1 MSVDKRR
8 EIYQLEQRMYI
19 EIVRE
24 MMALVDSL
32 SFLYQYLTQLKRLPE
47 YTVLLS
53 GLSTVDWPD
62 QRQASNKNSSET
74 LDYRAFVRTRR
85 S

>member
-8 EIYQLEQRMYI
+8 EIYQLDQCMYI

-47 YTVLLS
+47 YTVRLS
-53 GLSTVDWPD
+53 GLSTV
-62 QRQASNKNSSET
+62 RLA
-74 LDYRAFVRTRR
+74 R
-85 S
+85 SKTSI